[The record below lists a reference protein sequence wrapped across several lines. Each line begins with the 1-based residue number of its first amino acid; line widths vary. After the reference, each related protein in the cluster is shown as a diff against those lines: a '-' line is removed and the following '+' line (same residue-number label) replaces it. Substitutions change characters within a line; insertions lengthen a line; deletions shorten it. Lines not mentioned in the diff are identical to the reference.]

1 MRPKSSWLSALS
13 LVSGSSWPGATFLEK
28 TDSLFN
34 FQQQLTDRG
43 TDDSQMVSYSARR
56 VWVCLPLLCHQCLL
70 SLFWSLPSEQQT
82 FQTEESSVASAS
94 LGYRQAK
101 EGEIPSLPVEY
112 QPLSVGL
119 SGHRRVRL
127 GTRVWSLHQNQEF
140 IFLRKSENTEAPGW
154 HHRLSGCVV
163 FVFDQAQSSVLKTE
177 QSEVNTSLGTMV
189 RLQLVVN
196 SAPMTPGASQKTVMW

>member
-1 MRPKSSWLSALS
+1 MLPKSSWLSALS

-43 TDDSQMVSYSARR
+43 TDDSQMVSYSACT

-119 SGHRRVRL
+119 SGHRRVCL

-140 IFLRKSENTEAPGW
+140 IFWGKVKTQRHQVGTIFFLGVLCLCLCLTK
-154 HHRLSGCVV
+154 HRVLSWKR
-163 FVFDQAQSSVLKTE
+163 DK
-177 QSEVNTSLGTMV
+177 V
-189 RLQLVVN
+189 R
-196 SAPMTPGASQKTVMW
+196 